1 MFNIEIPLRKNKP
14 ELKVLDDSTR
24 ASQYTE
30 VFKLVESGILSS
42 NGAQDLITLLI
53 TSDKEIS
60 DVSGFASQKG
70 LSQNS
75 NQDELSEI
83 IVKILKDNEKAVED
97 FKAGEDKA
105 IGFLVGQ
112 VMKASQGKA
121 NPGIAQKIIRD
132 QINSL

>member
-1 MFNIEIPLRKNKP
+1 M
-14 ELKVLDDSTR
+14 
-24 ASQYTE
+24 
-30 VFKLVESGILSS
+30 
-42 NGAQDLITLLI
+42 
-53 TSDKEIS
+53 EIS
-60 DVSGFASQKG
+60 DISKYASEKG

-83 IVKILKDNEKAVED
+83 IADIIDNNMKAVED
-97 FKAGEDKA
+97 FKAGEVKA

-112 VMKASQGKA
+112 VMKASNGKA